1 VEHFIVMEN
10 LFHARPGISHRF
22 DLKGARGKQRR
33 VKTTEDKMQTTAATA
48 AGGDAI
54 DAHAVAEAPEAA
66 MLAMSGSSS
75 SDGGGEKR
83 VFGSFR
89 EADAAAAAATA
100 RDAAAAA
107 ERGGGDGSDATAAAD
122 AHVATESGDTA
133 GAAATAA
140 LSPAPPPAAMEPEE
154 DVVAAVLQDVNFMEF
169 LRGFPLPLSS
179 EGKIRMI
186 DAVRRD
192 TNFLARGRIMDYSFL
207 IGIDVERHEL
217 VVGIID
223 FLRRCVAVLLVRSPR
238 RFFATSVPSSRA
250 LATDCD

>member
-1 VEHFIVMEN
+1 MEN

-54 DAHAVAEAPEAA
+54 DAHAVAEAPESA